1 MRTSEQVEKIA
12 AALLAFQ
19 KEVTPP
25 PKEQVNPYFKSKY
38 ADLPSLLAHCKDLMT
53 KNGLVFVSV
62 GLTSRIMH
70 TSGQWIEG
78 DFALDTKALTTT
90 IAPDGAT
97 ETKGMSA
104 QQVGAAES
112 YGRRYG
118 FQGLL
123 GICAE
128 DDDDGNAASGTTP
141 PRREVLK
148 NIPTPPPKPPAAPP
162 IPGSGPYTPPPAPDG
177 CDMMEATVLATSKT
191 RNDGGSYGI
200 LVNAT
205 GHDAACAKDDKNRIN
220 CSCGGD
226 FWLNTFHDTP
236 WNTAKTLKGRK
247 GVFTLSPKNEKGYQ
261 NVEHLVGVS

>member
-1 MRTSEQVEKIA
+1 MRTSESVDKIA

-25 PKEQVNPYFKSKY
+25 PKEQTNPFFKSKY
-38 ADLPSLLAHCKDLMT
+38 CDLPSLLAHCKDLLT
-53 KNGLVFVSV
+53 KNGLVFVSA

-70 TSGQWIEG
+70 ISGQWIEG
-78 DFALDTKALTTT
+78 DFACKTDQ
-90 IAPDGAT
+90 
-97 ETKGMSA
+97 MSA

-128 DDDDGNAASGTTP
+128 DDDDGNSTSTPPP

-148 NIPTPPPKPPAAPP
+148 NIPTPPPKPSAPKQEP
-162 IPGSGPYTPPPAPDG
+162 TGAQVDPDAE
-177 CDMMEATVLATSKT
+177 MMQATVLATSKA

-200 LVNAT
+200 LINKD
-205 GHDAACAKDDKNRIN
+205 GHKAGCEKDDQKRIK

-226 FWLNTFHDTP
+226 FWVNTFHDTP
-236 WNTAKTLKGRK
+236 WNTAKALKGRTA
-247 GVFTLSPKNEKGYQ
+247 VFTMSPPNEKGYQ